1 MAYGIIPH
9 ATAPCKLKRAKSYDL
24 TLEKTKWTHRN
35 SLRLLPQCSVLLP
48 ESFTGPSTDLPL
60 RRPAKRQGLS
70 RVPFIYGSCSTIAY
84 CSANFTWTVFI
95 KLWTM
100 KSNAFDYSE
109 KVNVLSSLSPQSD
122 ETDFR
127 RTVEPERQPMT
138 RAAADITYTVFVPV
152 NAAHVGIDK
161 IKH

>member
-1 MAYGIIPH
+1 
-9 ATAPCKLKRAKSYDL
+9 
-24 TLEKTKWTHRN
+24 
-35 SLRLLPQCSVLLP
+35 
-48 ESFTGPSTDLPL
+48 
-60 RRPAKRQGLS
+60 
-70 RVPFIYGSCSTIAY
+70 
-84 CSANFTWTVFI
+84 
-95 KLWTM
+95 M
-100 KSNAFDYSE
+100 K